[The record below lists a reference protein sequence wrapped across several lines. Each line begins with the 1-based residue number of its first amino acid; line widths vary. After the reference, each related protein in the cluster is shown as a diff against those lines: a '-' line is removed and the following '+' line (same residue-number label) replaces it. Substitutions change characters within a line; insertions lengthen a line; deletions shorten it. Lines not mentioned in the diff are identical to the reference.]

1 MSEQPPAGYGY
12 NAPPPPQPGP
22 GGVRPGELMDR
33 FLARLIDS
41 VILWFVGFIIG
52 SVIIVGAL
60 MGARTGVVGAG
71 TSWAAS
77 AVTSI
82 ISTLIYLGYFAFM
95 ESSRGQTI
103 GKMVMKLRTEGP
115 SGGNPTLEQAVK
127 RNIFMAIG
135 LLGLIPILGWI
146 ASPILSIIAVV
157 MIAVGINNDTV
168 NRQAWHDHFAGGT
181 RVLKIG

>member
-12 NAPPPPQPGP
+12 NAPPPQPMP
-22 GGVRPGELMDR
+22 GEPRPAELMDR

-41 VILWFVGFIIG
+41 VLLWVVGFIIA
-52 SVIIVGAL
+52 SVLIVGAL
-60 MGARTGVVGAG
+60 MGTKSGALGAG

-82 ISTLIYLGYFAFM
+82 VTTLLYLGYFAFM
-95 ESSRGQTI
+95 ESSRGQTV
-103 GKMVMKLRTEGP
+103 GKMVMKLKTVGP
-115 SGGNPTLEQAVK
+115 NGANPSLEQAVK

-146 ASPILSIIAVV
+146 ASPILSIVAVV

-181 RVLKIG
+181 RVVKIG